1 MVLADLGRRIRNAVG
16 RIGQSAVINEDE
28 LNNMLKEISSALIES
43 DVNVKLVIEL
53 RNNVKKALNFEEIS
67 GGVNK
72 KRVIHKTV
80 FNELIKLIDPGVKPF
95 E

>member
-53 RNNVKKALNFEEIS
+53 RNIVKKALNFEEIS

-72 KRVIHKTV
+72 KR
-80 FNELIKLIDPGVKPF
+80 
-95 E
+95 

>member
-28 LNNMLKEISSALIES
+28 LNNMLKEISNALIES

-53 RNNVKKALNFEEIS
+53 RNNVK
-67 GGVNK
+67 
-72 KRVIHKTV
+72 
-80 FNELIKLIDPGVKPF
+80 
-95 E
+95 